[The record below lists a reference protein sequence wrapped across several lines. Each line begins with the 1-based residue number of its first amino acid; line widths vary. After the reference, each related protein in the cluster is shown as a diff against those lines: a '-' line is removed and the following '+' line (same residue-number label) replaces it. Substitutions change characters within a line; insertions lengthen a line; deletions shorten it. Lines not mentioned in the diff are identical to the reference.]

1 MNKKEIIENLF
12 QVSEKTYYNHKNLGK
27 PIINLIETYFTD
39 DDLTEFLQTNQI
51 NRFKNIKEIKI
62 ENEKLKQ
69 ITFSLFDS
77 VFIDLVQVSRFK
89 IDQAINLLLK
99 NNDGIHYNIMK
110 LPFFILLTIIDKFK
124 TCPTT
129 VCEKEI
135 KQFIYEVIISNKT
148 YLDYDKL
155 FQLLGT
161 NSKMLCRIING
172 LKNDDL
178 RTEYFHT
185 SNIHKISN
193 LYQLYNNFKE
203 LVCTD
208 KDIPSDK
215 ELLVQINE
223 IYNSK
228 LLNLQ

>member
-12 QVSEKTYYNHKNLGK
+12 QVSEKTYYNHKKLGK

-39 DDLTEFLQTNQI
+39 DDLIEFLQTNQI

-77 VFIDLVQVSRFK
+77 VFIDLVKLGRLK
-89 IDQAINLLLK
+89 IEQAMHLLLK

-110 LPFFILLTIIDKFK
+110 LPFFILLTIIDEFK
-124 TCPTT
+124 PRPTII
-129 VCEKEI
+129 CEKEI
-135 KQFIYEVIISNKT
+135 KQFIYEMIISNKT

-155 FQLLGT
+155 FKLLES
-161 NSKMLCRIING
+161 NSKMLCRIINS
-172 LKNDDL
+172 LRNDDL

-185 SNIHKISN
+185 SGIHKISN
-193 LYQLYNNFKE
+193 LYQIYNNFKE
-203 LVCTD
+203 LVYTD

-215 ELLVQINE
+215 ELLTQINK

-228 LLNLQ
+228 PLNL

>member
-1 MNKKEIIENLF
+1 M
-12 QVSEKTYYNHKNLGK
+12 
-27 PIINLIETYFTD
+27 
-39 DDLTEFLQTNQI
+39 
-51 NRFKNIKEIKI
+51 
-62 ENEKLKQ
+62 
-69 ITFSLFDS
+69 
-77 VFIDLVQVSRFK
+77 
-89 IDQAINLLLK
+89 
-99 NNDGIHYNIMK
+99 
-110 LPFFILLTIIDKFK
+110 
-124 TCPTT
+124 
-129 VCEKEI
+129 
-135 KQFIYEVIISNKT
+135 
-148 YLDYDKL
+148 